1 MISGCEEVG
10 MAIDEMTADEFKET
24 LDSLLN
30 EDWFAPIGITRNG
43 VRRMVVVP
51 DEVFRVMHRASR
63 KVIRAEDLSEEQI
76 EAIAEAQMP
85 DGHEH
90 LNEES
95 KND

>member
-1 MISGCEEVG
+1 

-43 VRRMVVVP
+43 ERRMVVVP
-51 DEVFRVMHRASR
+51 DEVFRVMSRASR
-63 KVIRAEDLSEEQI
+63 KVMHTEDLSEDQI
-76 EAIAEAQMP
+76 KAIAEAQMP
-85 DGHEH
+85 EGNEH